1 MNCIILIVNSN
12 IELLTQLN
20 ENVRIN
26 LDEMKMFLLG
36 KPMNKIINVV
46 INFKENEDAD
56 PVLSSRIGSSLT
68 KIDKKM
74 KPVNLINYILNL
86 IRISKDKKNINLIRF
101 LRAICNHNG
110 IGITQNQEILYKI
123 FDVEKTR
130 NLIFIPI

>member
-12 IELLTQLN
+12 IELLTKLN

-36 KPMNKIINVV
+36 KPMNKIINVI
-46 INFKENEDAD
+46 INFKESDDKD
-56 PVLSSRIGSSLT
+56 PSLSREISKGFS

-86 IRISKDKKNINLIRF
+86 IRTSKDNKNINLIRF

-110 IGITQNQEILYKI
+110 IGITQN
-123 FDVEKTR
+123 
-130 NLIFIPI
+130 

>member
-1 MNCIILIVNSN
+1 LNAAMNCIILIVNSN
-12 IELLTQLN
+12 IELLTKLN

-36 KPMNKIINVV
+36 KPMNKIINVI
-46 INFKENEDAD
+46 INFKESDDKD
-56 PVLSSRIGSSLT
+56 PSLSREISKGFS

-86 IRISKDKKNINLIRF
+86 IRTSKDNKNINLIRF

-110 IGITQNQEILYKI
+110 IGITQN
-123 FDVEKTR
+123 
-130 NLIFIPI
+130 